1 MNGTEKEETQG
12 CPSPQGFH
20 TGGSVQR
27 RRPGAPKG
35 NPGVDIGDSGGMS
48 RDGGGAAGDEQ
59 QDGGDV
65 RGDDEGPGNTP

>member
-1 MNGTEKEETQG
+1 MALKKKK
-12 CPSPQGFH
+12 PKAAPPPQGFH

-48 RDGGGAAGDEQ
+48 RDGGGAATFCVTNWIG
-59 QDGGDV
+59 V
-65 RGDDEGPGNTP
+65 CCHCAPNKLL